1 MPRKAPNLNGGVIE
15 HRITLGDYERKALTK
30 QLAED
35 DLIKKVQTGTK
46 IGQTVLIGGA
56 VVGVGILATSA
67 YREAAGLVDT
77 LVDVPTSGWAYTKY
91 RLGIIGFDELMNTVG
106 DTVDQNT
113 EAKEERKNKGVLE
126 WGFEWMAKFLLGDD
140 MIWTKATETPNPTG
154 EPTTTYVVPY
164 GYEKTNVPTEEGLYN
179 PDDPYYSNSESWYWN
194 FQTRSWRL
202 VQKNWENI

>member
-77 LVDVPTSGWAYTKY
+77 D
-91 RLGIIGFDELMNTVG
+91 
-106 DTVDQNT
+106 
-113 EAKEERKNKGVLE
+113 
-126 WGFEWMAKFLLGDD
+126 
-140 MIWTKATETPNPTG
+140 
-154 EPTTTYVVPY
+154 
-164 GYEKTNVPTEEGLYN
+164 
-179 PDDPYYSNSESWYWN
+179 
-194 FQTRSWRL
+194 
-202 VQKNWENI
+202 

>member
-1 MPRKAPNLNGGVIE
+1 MPRKAPKEVIE

-35 DLIKKVQTGTK
+35 DLIKKVNTGTK
-46 IGQTVLIGGA
+46 IGQTVLISGA

-91 RLGIIGFDELMNTVG
+91 RLGIIGFDELMNTVNE
-106 DTVDQNT
+106 TVDENT
-113 EAKEERKNKGVLE
+113 EAEEERKNKGILE

-140 MIWTKATETPNPTG
+140 MIWTKATKPSQTPNPQG
-154 EPTTTYVVPY
+154 LSPY
-164 GYEKTNVPTEEGLYN
+164 QKEENVFGFTENLEAGRKKWQEFWIHFHGNLDGYTDEGAYNLYMGIS
-179 PDDPYYSNSESWYWN
+179 P
-194 FQTRSWRL
+194 
-202 VQKNWENI
+202 